1 LSSTMTTMPR
11 VAWRR
16 RWSLSTL
23 NPTNMCARVAI

>member
-23 NPTNMCARVAI
+23 NPTNVCTGVAI